1 MSANLESSAVVT
13 GLQKFSFHLI
23 TKDNAKECANYHT
36 VVLISHASKVMLK
49 ILQAQ
54 FQQYMN

>member
-1 MSANLESSAVVT
+1 MLPNLESSVVVT

-36 VVLISHASKVMLK
+36 VVLISHASKVILK
-49 ILQAQ
+49 ILKARL
-54 FQQYMN
+54 QQYAN